1 MNFTKSIDIL
11 YNKFF
16 DKKNFKNIDLPFIDG
31 TKELKFLK
39 ITNPN
44 TYKKIKKTRD
54 EISALYRNKHYKPNL
69 ITKAKMINIRCKHA
83 QNIITKCI
91 SGIKHYVGENNV

>member
-16 DKKNFKNIDLPFIDG
+16 DKKNFKNINLPFIDFE
-31 TKELKFLK
+31 KELKFLK

-44 TYKKIKKTRD
+44 CYKKQKDNKNKRN
-54 EISALYRNKHYKPNL
+54 ALYRNKHYKPNL
-69 ITKAKMINIRCKHA
+69 VAKAKAINMMCKCAQDLITKSIN
-83 QNIITKCI
+83 
-91 SGIKHYVGENNV
+91 GIKQCAGDK